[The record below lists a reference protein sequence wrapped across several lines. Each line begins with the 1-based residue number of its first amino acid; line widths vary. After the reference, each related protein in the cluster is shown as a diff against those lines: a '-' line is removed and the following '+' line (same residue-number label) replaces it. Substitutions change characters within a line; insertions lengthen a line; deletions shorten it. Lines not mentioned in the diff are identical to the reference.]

1 MSNNLNT
8 KVTKTATSWK
18 TRAKLDRGNRRN
30 IKRAQLFALELL
42 DYMET
47 HKIKQ
52 KDLAERMNVS
62 PQQVNKILRAK
73 SNLTFETLDKIEVA
87 LGITITAPK
96 IKVNRTILSQDMG
109 RVMQIVHKRKQKV
122 METDLSSIP
131 VTKRNPLLVTT
142 MESVGEYKYTADQI

>member
-52 KDLAERMNVS
+52 KDLAERMDVS